1 MSRDD
6 RGMSRESGQRV
17 SFFLR
22 ECQDVEGRRKGA
34 STSAQ
39 DARRVLFPS
48 YLVESF
54 GCVCVDRGCLVV
66 WRDRLN
72 SRRIYVGLFA
82 RDRMWQ
88 G

>member
-6 RGMSRESGQRV
+6 RGMPMESGQRV

-48 YLVESF
+48 YPVESF
-54 GCVCVDRGCLVV
+54 GCVCGPGCLVA